1 MAERKIEI
9 QMATVGAAEA
19 AAGVSQSTEAVKGL
33 TAATDDAF
41 EKMRAQVAEEAAAA
55 KVRADYHRERW
66 KQAEEASNQK
76 ARDLAELKE
85 NQQTQID
92 FMKSEVFGQMAAK
105 LGEAS
110 QGIRKMAAD
119 FKESA
124 PEIAAQLQGVA
135 DGIETVSS
143 MAQSATLGFSVA
155 KGPGAA
161 VAAVASMGS
170 SAVSDALQ
178 ELSVVT
184 ARMMAGQEALDN
196 FQEDLAVREIARAG
210 RLREQGMGALF
221 KEQAEDAKNLGTAL
235 AHLSQV
241 QSAQDS
247 LDTAKRDRSDRM
259 RIEAGDNP
267 AEVKNDRIQDDA
279 LDAKNRNNRAVA
291 AKLSLRDQALGDS
304 IEADAAA
311 SDAAGPGKDPDVAQ
325 RLAAAAAEKRKA
337 AMAAAEDHQDA
348 MELARIKNKEID
360 IRSTDAMHGVATKER
375 DRIEKSQSH
384 VGDNWEPFKE
394 EQAKQQAKATRE
406 AAASTKDMGRE
417 MLAAMKQ
424 LKDEN
429 IALKRGLAEL
439 VGQSKNARRG
449 R

>member
-1 MAERKIEI
+1 
-9 QMATVGAAEA
+9 
-19 AAGVSQSTEAVKGL
+19 
-33 TAATDDAF
+33 
-41 EKMRAQVAEEAAAA
+41 
-55 KVRADYHRERW
+55 
-66 KQAEEASNQK
+66 
-76 ARDLAELKE
+76 
-85 NQQTQID
+85 
-92 FMKSEVFGQMAAK
+92 MKSEVFGQMAAK

>member
-1 MAERKIEI
+1 MADRKIEI
-9 QMATVGAAEA
+9 QLATVGAAEA
-19 AAGVSQSTEAVKGL
+19 AAGVKQTTDAVKDL
-33 TAATDDAF
+33 SATTDDSF
-41 EKMRAQVAEEAAAA
+41 SKMQAQVAADAEAAKARAVHHRERSNQAEEAANAQA
-55 KVRADYHRERW
+55 RELV
-66 KQAEEASNQK
+66 AT
-76 ARDLAELKE
+76 KE

-124 PEIAAQLQGVA
+124 PEIEAKLQGVA
-135 DGIETVSS
+135 DGIENVSA
-143 MAQSATLGFSVA
+143 MAQSATLGFAVA

-161 VAAVASMGS
+161 VAAVVSLGG
-170 SAVSDALQ
+170 SAVSEALK

-184 ARMMAGQEALDN
+184 AQMMAGQEALDN